1 MIKRKRWSTKSQTI
15 FYTLMLGAIIL
26 VLGLAFTKPIKQVI
40 TQTTTDM
47 NCSAP
52 STLSEYD
59 QATCISWDIV
69 LWLSICTF
77 LAIGIIIIGAKVI
90 GG

>member
-1 MIKRKRWSTKSQTI
+1 MEKMNKKGQVL
-15 FYTLMLGAIIL
+15 FYTLMLATLIL
-26 VLGLAFTKPIKQVI
+26 VVILSLAKPTKEII
-40 TQTTTDM
+40 NTTTSDM

-59 QATCISWDIV
+59 QATCYGYDILLWFFISLGIALAFVV
-69 LWLSICTF
+69 L
-77 LAIGIIIIGAKVI
+77 GAKIV

>member
-1 MIKRKRWSTKSQTI
+1 MVLKKMNKRGQVL
-15 FYTLMLGAIIL
+15 FYTLMLGTLCIVVA
-26 VLGLAFTKPIKQVI
+26 LALASPIKERI
-40 TQTTTDM
+40 TNTMTQM

-59 QATCISWDIV
+59 QATCYGWDIV
-69 LWLSICTF
+69 MWLSICAF